1 MFKISAM
8 THLKINDV
16 APTFEVKDQH
26 GTIVSSAQLQGK
38 NYVIYFYPKDLT
50 PGCTTQAC
58 NLRDNYA
65 ELTQEGIEVFGVSMD
80 TEVMHTK
87 FIEKHEL
94 PFTLLA
100 DTDRKMI
107 DAFGVWG
114 TKKFMGKVYD
124 GIHRTTFVINT
135 ENKIIGIIEKPKV
148 KEHAE
153 EILEIYKINK

>member
-1 MFKISAM
+1 
-8 THLKINDV
+8 
-16 APTFEVKDQH
+16 
-26 GTIVSSAQLQGK
+26 
-38 NYVIYFYPKDLT
+38 
-50 PGCTTQAC
+50 
-58 NLRDNYA
+58 
-65 ELTQEGIEVFGVSMD
+65 LTQEGIEVFGVSMD
-80 TEVMHTK
+80 SEAMHTK